1 MPLLAND
8 TDGAVTRKRLE
19 TWAAKEEKAT
29 IVALADEASTQSAT
43 TLAGAKRVIYTMT
56 PSASRTLTTPTG
68 ALLGAAF
75 TDEAV
80 GSTFEF
86 TVVNVAAA
94 THPIVVT
101 AAVSGVTL
109 VGVAATF
116 SVAAASSATFVG
128 VFTAANT
135 VSFYRE

>member
-1 MPLLAND
+1 MPLLGND

-19 TWAAKEEKAT
+19 SYVATQEKVT
-29 IVALADEASTQSAT
+29 VVALSDEASTQTAA
-43 TLAGAKRVIYTMT
+43 TLAANGRVIYTMT
-56 PSASRTLTTPTG
+56 PTASRTLTTPTG

-80 GSTFEF
+80 GTSFEF

-101 AAVSGVTL
+101 AAASGVTL
-109 VGVAATF
+109 VGVAANYT
-116 SVAAASSATFVG
+116 VAAASSATFVG

>member
-19 TWAAKEEKAT
+19 SYVATQEKVT
-29 IVALADEASTQSAT
+29 VVALSDEASTQSAT
-43 TLAGAKRVIYTMT
+43 TLAANGRVIYTMT

-68 ALLGAAF
+68 AQLGAAY
-75 TDEAV
+75 TDEAI
-80 GSTFEF
+80 GTSFEF

-101 AAVSGVTL
+101 AAASGVTL

>member
-8 TDGAVTRKRLE
+8 TAGAVTRKRIE
-19 TWAAKEEKAT
+19 SY
-29 IVALADEASTQSAT
+29 VALQEKVTVVAATDAATTQSAD
-43 TLAGAKRVIYTMT
+43 TLAGAGRVIYTMT

-68 ALLGAAF
+68 AELGAAF
-75 TDEAV
+75 TDEAI
-80 GSTFEF
+80 GTSFEF
-86 TVVNVAAA
+86 TVVNAAAA

-101 AAVSGVTL
+101 AGASGVTL

-116 SVAAASSATFVG
+116 SVAAASSASFIA

-135 VSFYRE
+135 VSIYRK

>member
-1 MPLLAND
+1 MPLISN
-8 TDGAVTRKRLE
+8 TDGAIDRTRLAA
-19 TWAAKEEKAT
+19 WATKTEKAT
-29 IVALADEASTQSAT
+29 VVAATDAATTQAAA
-43 TLAGAKRVIYTMT
+43 TLAGAGRVIYTMT
-56 PSASRTLTTPTG
+56 PTASRTLTTPTG
-68 ALLGAAF
+68 AELGAAF
-75 TDEAV
+75 TDEAG
-80 GSTFEF
+80 GSSFEF

-101 AAVSGVTL
+101 AGATGVTL
-109 VGVAATF
+109 VGAAATF

>member
-1 MPLLAND
+1 MPLKSNDNGAIDRTRLA
-8 TDGAVTRKRLE
+8 AWV
-19 TWAAKEEKAT
+19 AKEEKTTVVAAT
-29 IVALADEASTQSAT
+29 DAAT
-43 TLAGAKRVIYTMT
+43 TMLTSDLIGAKRVVYTMT
-56 PSASRTLTTPTG
+56 PTASRTLTTPTG
-68 ALLGAAF
+68 AELGAGF

-80 GSTFEF
+80 GTAFEF

-101 AAVSGVTL
+101 AGASGVTL

>member
-19 TWAAKEEKAT
+19 SYVATQEKAT
-29 IVALADEASTQSAT
+29 VVALSDEASTQTAA
-43 TLAGAKRVIYTMT
+43 TLAGAGRVIYTMT

-68 ALLGAAF
+68 ALLGAAY
-75 TDEAV
+75 TDEAI
-80 GSTFEF
+80 GTSFEF

-101 AAVSGVTL
+101 AGATGVTL
-109 VGVAATF
+109 VGASATF
-116 SVAAASSATFVG
+116 SVAAASSATYVA

-135 VSFYRE
+135 VSIYRA

>member
-8 TDGAVTRKRLE
+8 TDGAVTRKRIEAYVALQ
-19 TWAAKEEKAT
+19 EKAT
-29 IVALADEASTQSAT
+29 VVALSDEASTQSAT
-43 TLAGAKRVIYTMT
+43 TLAANGRVIYTMT

-68 ALLGAAF
+68 AQLGAAY
-75 TDEAV
+75 TDEAI
-80 GSTFEF
+80 GTSFEF

-116 SVAAASSATFVG
+116 SVAAASSASYVA

-135 VSFYRE
+135 VSIYRK

>member
-1 MPLLAND
+1 MPLLANS
-8 TDGAVTRKRLE
+8 TDGAVTRKRIESYVALQ
-19 TWAAKEEKAT
+19 EKAT
-29 IVALADEASTQSAT
+29 VVAATDANTTQSAA
-43 TLAGAKRVIYTMT
+43 TLAGNGRVIYTMT

-68 ALLGAAF
+68 AELGAAF
-75 TDEAV
+75 TDEAI
-80 GSTFEF
+80 GTSFEF

-101 AAVSGVTL
+101 AAASGVTL

-135 VSFYRE
+135 VSMYRE

>member
-1 MPLLAND
+1 MPLKSNDNGAIDRTRLA
-8 TDGAVTRKRLE
+8 AWV
-19 TWAAKEEKAT
+19 AKEEKTTVVAAT
-29 IVALADEASTQSAT
+29 DAAT
-43 TLAGAKRVIYTMT
+43 TMLTSDLIGASRVVYTMT
-56 PSASRTLTTPTG
+56 PTASRTLTTPTG
-68 ALLGAAF
+68 AELGAGF

-80 GSTFEF
+80 GSSFEF

-101 AAVSGVTL
+101 AGASGVTL

>member
-1 MPLLAND
+1 MPLLANS
-8 TDGAVTRKRLE
+8 TDGAVTRKRIE
-19 TWAAKEEKAT
+19 SYVATAEKAT
-29 IVALADEASTQSAT
+29 VVALSDEASTQSAT
-43 TLAGAKRVIYTMT
+43 ALAGAGRVIYTMT

-80 GSTFEF
+80 GTSFEF

-101 AAVSGVTL
+101 AAASGVTL

-116 SVAAASSATFVG
+116 SVAAASSASFVG

-135 VSFYRE
+135 VSVYRV

>member
-1 MPLLAND
+1 MPLKSNTNGAIDRTRLA
-8 TDGAVTRKRLE
+8 AWV
-19 TWAAKEEKAT
+19 AKEEKSTVVAAT
-29 IVALADEASTQSAT
+29 DAAT
-43 TLAGAKRVIYTMT
+43 VQTAATLAGAARVIYTMT
-56 PSASRTLTTPTG
+56 PTASRTLTTPTG
-68 ALLGAAF
+68 AELGAAF
-75 TDEAV
+75 GDEAV
-80 GSTFEF
+80 GSSFEF

-101 AAVSGVTL
+101 AGASGVTL

-128 VFTAANT
+128 VFTAADT

>member
-19 TWAAKEEKAT
+19 AWAAKEEKVT
-29 IVALADEASTQSAT
+29 VVALSDEASTQSAT
-43 TLAGAKRVIYTMT
+43 TLAGAAHTVYTMT

-75 TDEAV
+75 TDEGV
-80 GSTFEF
+80 GSSFRF
-86 TVVNVAAA
+86 SVSNVAAA
-94 THPIVVT
+94 THPVVVT
-101 AAVSGVTL
+101 AGASGVTL
-109 VGVAATF
+109 VGAAATF
-116 SVAAASSATFVG
+116 SVSAASSASFVA

-135 VSFYRE
+135 VSVYRV

>member
-8 TDGAVTRKRLE
+8 TAGAVTRKRIE
-19 TWAAKEEKAT
+19 SY
-29 IVALADEASTQSAT
+29 VALQEKVTVVAATDAATTQSAD
-43 TLAGAKRVIYTMT
+43 TLAANGRVIYTMT
-56 PSASRTLTTPTG
+56 PTASRTLTTPTG
-68 ALLGAAF
+68 AELGTAF
-75 TDEAV
+75 TDEAI
-80 GSTFEF
+80 GTSFEF

-101 AAVSGVTL
+101 AGASGVTL